1 MYKVQSDSGPLC
13 AEKILPVEEP
23 SNEQKDDKVSGVA
36 RFTEATDFQ
45 RVASLIASHSFSSS
59 LSFHLPDV
67 AKRSMDVAIT
77 VMQTSVVTLGHWGSA
92 LACPFLSLPGS
103 PLTPNA
109 VLLLRN
115 TRSGSDPTSLMR
127 YASQRWFMVIRRLHV
142 ALFDLRRKC
151 WG

>member
-1 MYKVQSDSGPLC
+1 MSIYSELSASCKKSDDAAEGTELNYNWRPYRPFQSNKMYEVQSDSGPLC

-77 VMQTSVVTLGHWGSA
+77 VMQTSVVTLGH
-92 LACPFLSLPGS
+92 
-103 PLTPNA
+103 
-109 VLLLRN
+109 
-115 TRSGSDPTSLMR
+115 
-127 YASQRWFMVIRRLHV
+127 
-142 ALFDLRRKC
+142 
-151 WG
+151 